1 MIWGDFGG
9 ILEGF
14 LDGLGRAGAVWEMSV
29 KRVFDGLSKGVLG
42 LSRIWGGGGISWR
55 ERGRDIGEK
64 SGKGQGEGSRRRA

>member
-29 KRVFDGLSKGVLG
+29 RGVFEELSKGVLS

-55 ERGRDIGEK
+55 ERGGDIGEK
-64 SGKGQGEGSRRRA
+64 SEGGQGEGNGRRA